1 MKVAFLPMS
10 TASADVSVA
19 LAILTDGGLAGIPR
33 KTLNLITPGLRQF
46 GISDVNVTIHEH
58 G

>member
-1 MKVAFLPMS
+1 MS